1 MHTDVGRESLTTFAP
16 NCAETENMSRFLSS
30 FAILLILAF
39 AGGNS
44 GLWAQDHGHEA
55 DSHDAE
61 HAHSENSDDNHDRT
75 DHEGHDHADHGHTD
89 HDHADHGH
97 TEEFVAGEFIIH
109 HIADAHDI
117 HLFGDVHIPLP
128 VLLFIEGE
136 GLQVFMSN
144 AFEGHGHGDKHYSCN
159 HGIDYTMHA
168 EDTVLEND
176 VAVVSG
182 GISAQREGQQLTVY
196 DFSITKSVFGM
207 LFILSV
213 MLWMFISIASSYKK
227 NPGKAPKGMANA
239 LEPLILFIRDEI
251 AKPSIGDK
259 ADKFMP
265 FLLTVFFFIFFCNL
279 LGLVPF
285 LGGFNITGTIGVT
298 VVLATLVF
306 LLTNFNGNKHYWG
319 HLFWPPGVPLPVKFI
334 LVPIEVF
341 SIIMKPAVLM
351 IRLTANISAGHIII
365 LAFTSLIFIFGD
377 GGTAIASGSG
387 MGIFSTAFM
396 IFMYF
401 LELLVAFL
409 QAFVFT
415 LLAAIYFGDAT
426 HDPAHH

>member
-1 MHTDVGRESLTTFAP
+1 MTRLF
-16 NCAETENMSRFLSS
+16 SS
-30 FAILLILAF
+30 FKALFAALLLLAGT
-39 AGGNS
+39 A
-44 GLWAQDHGHEA
+44 LLAQ
-55 DSHDAE
+55 
-61 HAHSENSDDNHDRT
+61 
-75 DHEGHDHADHGHTD
+75 D
-89 HDHADHGH
+89 HDHADEYHAHAEHAEHDANAHGAEH
-97 TEEFVAGEFIIH
+97 GDVDADQSHVGDHSEDTHDHESQAEQAHDDHANDDHGDHDEEFVAGTFIIH

-117 HLFGDVHIPLP
+117 HLFGDIHIPLP
-128 VLLFIEGE
+128 VILYIEGQ
-136 GLQVFMSN
+136 GVKVFMSS
-144 AFEGHGHGDKHYSCN
+144 AFDGHGHGNKTCELD
-159 HGIDYTMHA
+159 GIAYTLHA
-168 EDTVLEND
+168 EDGAAAGGTP
-176 VAVVSG
+176 VVSG
-182 GISAQREGQQLTVY
+182 QITAAADGSALMVY

-207 LFILSV
+207 LLILAAMV
-213 MLWMFISIASSYKK
+213 WMLLSIAGYYKK
-227 NPGKAPKGMANA
+227 NPGQAPKGMANA
-239 LEPLILFIRDEI
+239 LEPLIIFVRDEI

-298 VVLATLVF
+298 VVLASLVF
-306 LLTNFNGNKHYWG
+306 FLTNLNGNKHYWG
-319 HLFWPPGVPLPVKFI
+319 HIFWPPGVPLPVKFI

-377 GGTAIASGSG
+377 GGQAIGAGSG

-426 HDPAHH
+426 HVPEHH

>member
-1 MHTDVGRESLTTFAP
+1 MITFAP
-16 NCAETENMSRFLSS
+16 NSAETQIMSRFLSS
-30 FAILLILAF
+30 FVILLTLVF
-39 AGGNS
+39 SSVNS
-44 GLWAQDHGHEA
+44 GLWSQDHAHDSEGHE
-55 DSHDAE
+55 SPIEEGH
-61 HAHSENSDDNHDRT
+61 
-75 DHEGHDHADHGHTD
+75 HEGHDHSASEHQTPAHEADDTGG
-89 HDHADHGH
+89 HDHADGH
-97 TEEFVAGEFIIH
+97 HDEEFIAGEFIIH

-128 VLLFIEGE
+128 VLLYIEDE
-136 GLQVFMSN
+136 GMQVFMSS
-144 AFEGHGHGDKHYSCN
+144 AFEGHGHGDKHFTN
-159 HGIDYTMHA
+159 EGGIDYTMHA
-168 EDTVLEND
+168 EDGKLTNGD
-176 VAVVSG
+176 SIASG
-182 GISAQREGQQLTVY
+182 SISAQKGGIQLSVF

-207 LFILSV
+207 LMILALMV
-213 MLWMFISIASSYKK
+213 WMFLSIARSYNK
-227 NPGKAPKGMANA
+227 NPGTAPKGMANA
-239 LEPLILFIRDEI
+239 MEPLILFIRDEI

-298 VVLATLVF
+298 VVLSTLVF
-306 LLTNFNGNKHYWG
+306 LLTNLNGNKHYWG
-319 HLFWPPGVPLPVKFI
+319 HLFSPPGVPLPVKFI

-341 SIIMKPAVLM
+341 GVLMKPAVLM

-377 GGTAIASGSG
+377 GGQAIGAGTG

>member
-1 MHTDVGRESLTTFAP
+1 MITFAP
-16 NCAETENMSRFLSS
+16 NSAETQIMSRFLSS
-30 FAILLILAF
+30 FVILLTLVF
-39 AGGNS
+39 SSVNS
-44 GLWAQDHGHEA
+44 GLWSQDHAHDSEGHE
-55 DSHDAE
+55 SPIEEGH
-61 HAHSENSDDNHDRT
+61 
-75 DHEGHDHADHGHTD
+75 HEGHDHSASEHQTPAHEADDTGG
-89 HDHADHGH
+89 HDHADGH
-97 TEEFVAGEFIIH
+97 HDEEFIAGEFIIH

-128 VLLFIEGE
+128 VLLYIEDE
-136 GLQVFMSN
+136 GMQVFMSS
-144 AFEGHGHGDKHYSCN
+144 AFEGHGHGDKRFTN
-159 HGIDYTMHA
+159 EGGIDYTLHA
-168 EDTVLEND
+168 EDGKLTNGD
-176 VAVVSG
+176 SIASG
-182 GISAQREGQQLTVY
+182 SISAQKGEIQLSVF

-207 LFILSV
+207 LMILALMV
-213 MLWMFISIASSYKK
+213 WMFLSIARSYNK
-227 NPGKAPKGMANA
+227 NPGTAPKGMANA
-239 LEPLILFIRDEI
+239 MEPLILFIRDEI

-298 VVLATLVF
+298 VVLSTLVF
-306 LLTNFNGNKHYWG
+306 LLTNLNGNKHYWG
-319 HLFWPPGVPLPVKFI
+319 HLFSPPGVPLPVKFI

-341 SIIMKPAVLM
+341 GVLMKPAVLM

-377 GGTAIASGSG
+377 GGQAIGAGTG

>member
-1 MHTDVGRESLTTFAP
+1 MNRLF
-16 NCAETENMSRFLSS
+16 SS
-30 FAILLILAF
+30 FRAFSTALLLLT
-39 AGGNS
+39 GTVV
-44 GLWAQDHGHEA
+44 LAQDHGHG
-55 DSHDAE
+55 E
-61 HAHSENSDDNHDRT
+61 HAHGESHEVHATHEANHDA
-75 DHEGHDHADHGHTD
+75 DHAHED
-89 HDHADHGH
+89 HDHDDV
-97 TEEFVAGEFIIH
+97 FVAGDFIIH

-117 HLFGDVHIPLP
+117 HLWGDFHIPLP
-128 VLLFIEGE
+128 IILYVDGV
-136 GLQVFMSN
+136 GLQFFMSN
-144 AFEGHGHGDKHYSCN
+144 AFHGHGHGDKHAEV
-159 HGIDYTMHA
+159 GGVDYTMYA
-168 EDTVLEND
+168 EDGMAPSGAAVIAGQITAQSNGVALDVL
-176 VAVVSG
+176 
-182 GISAQREGQQLTVY
+182 

-207 LFILSV
+207 LVILAIMV
-213 MLWMFISIASSYKK
+213 WMFIGMAGYYKK

-239 LEPLILFIRDEI
+239 LEPLILFVRDEI

-259 ADKFMP
+259 ADRYMP

-285 LGGFNITGTIGVT
+285 LGGFNVTGTIGVT
-298 VVLATLVF
+298 VALATLVF
-306 LLTNFNGNKHYWG
+306 LITNFSGNKHYWG
-319 HLFWPPGVPLPVKFI
+319 HIFWPPGVPVPVKFI
-334 LVPIEVF
+334 LVPIEIV

-365 LAFTSLIFIFGD
+365 LSFTSLIFIFGD
-377 GGTAIASGSG
+377 SGNAIAAGSG
-387 MGIFSTAFM
+387 MGLFSTAFM